1 MPRWSSTRVASCPYG
16 TAAPSRPVRTWS
28 ISATSLPAR
37 LCRLEHRKGRLAPGM
52 DADILAVAGD
62 PLTDP
67 AALLDVR
74 AVFREGHRVR

>member
-1 MPRWSSTRVASCPYG
+1 V
-16 TAAPSRPVRTWS
+16 
-28 ISATSLPAR
+28 TSLPAR